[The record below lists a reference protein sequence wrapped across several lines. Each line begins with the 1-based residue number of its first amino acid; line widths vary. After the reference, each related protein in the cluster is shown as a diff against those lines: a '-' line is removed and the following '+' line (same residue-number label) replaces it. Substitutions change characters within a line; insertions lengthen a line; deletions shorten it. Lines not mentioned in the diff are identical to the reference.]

1 MKYTFTLIAL
11 ISSLFVSSQC
21 VHKGISRSVQNSVDA
36 LRSDTFDIIHTHLEM
51 DLTDEEGDDIA
62 VMADITVQSK
72 MSSIN
77 YFPFDLKSLTIDSVV
92 FNGQSKTYQYDQEDL
107 YIQLDSN
114 LVSFQ
119 DYHIYIY
126 YHGKPVS
133 DPSGWGGWYTG
144 GGYTYNLG
152 VAFEDDPHSY
162 GRIWHPCFDNFVE
175 RSTYKFVT
183 LTANENTSYC
193 SGIQTDLDTLQGDT
207 LQTTWELNQTIPAYL
222 ASVSVANY
230 VHTEDEFISITGDT
244 IPIWLTSTPGDSTN
258 MKTSFSKLKLCLQTF
273 ENAFGPYKWDRV
285 GYHMVPFNGG
295 AMEHAANISY
305 PRYAISGGTL
315 QYETLMAHELA
326 HHWFGNLVTC
336 STDEEMWIN
345 EGIASYAAALFIEA
359 AYGEEA
365 YKAYIKDN
373 HFGVVT
379 AAHISDNGY
388 LTLSEVPHESS
399 YGSTTYNKGEAIM
412 HTMRSYAGDSLFYK
426 GLKDVL
432 NAYSFDD
439 VSSEEFRDK
448 MNEDAAIDMTDFFN
462 DWIFQP
468 GFIAL
473 RVDSFEVLNSNS
485 NSYEVHVSQH
495 LKAKN
500 SLYSNIPFE
509 ITAIGENKEV
519 EHFAFT
525 LNTRNESFTISP
537 SFVPQMITCDLNE
550 KITQALTSDSLTISN
565 TGTVVLS
572 HTDIELNV
580 VQTSGN
586 DFLRV
591 ESFWLAPTEIDSDDN
606 TIVNASRYWK
616 VDGIL
621 SDDFEANLK
630 VIFDGREGVGSHYDD
645 SLMTHLNTYDETDLK
660 VLFREHPGIEWRYYD
675 NVELN
680 TVGTATPGFGF
691 FFINGIRKGE
701 YVLGFEDGTSGI
713 KSIDQY
719 ISIMPN
725 PAHDQLFINELNTN
739 TNVNIISIDG
749 KISSHQ
755 YTVQSGLDISRISSG
770 IYTIQYKLGEKSYS
784 GKFVKQ

>member
-1 MKYTFTLIAL
+1 MKHILTLIAL
-11 ISSLFVSSQC
+11 SFTFFVNSQC
-21 VHKGISRSVQNSVDA
+21 VHQSISRSVQNSVDA
-36 LRSDTFDIIHTHLEM
+36 LRSDTFDIVHTRLEM
-51 DLTDEEGDDIA
+51 DLTDVEGDDIS
-62 VMADITVQSK
+62 VMADMTVQTK

-92 FNGQSKTYQYDQEDL
+92 FNNEAKNYQYDQEDI
-107 YIQLDSN
+107 YILLDSN
-114 LVSFQ
+114 LIAFQ

-126 YHGKPVS
+126 YHGQPVS

-175 RSTYKFVT
+175 RSTYEFIT
-183 LTANENTSYC
+183 LTANGNTSYC
-193 SGIQTDLDTLQGDT
+193 SGIRTALDSLEGDT
-207 LQTTWELNQTIPAYL
+207 LQTTWELNQTIPSYL

-230 VHTEDEFISITGDT
+230 VHSEDEFVSITGDT
-244 IPIWLTSTPGDSTN
+244 IPIWLTSIPGDSTN
-258 MKTSFSKLKLCLQTF
+258 MKNSFVNLKLCLETF

-305 PRYAISGGTL
+305 PRYAIAGGTL

-336 STDEEMWIN
+336 SSDEEMWIN
-345 EGIASYAAALFIEA
+345 EGVASYAAALFIEE

-365 YKAYIKDN
+365 YKDYIKSN

-388 LTLSEVPHESS
+388 LTLAEMPHESS

-412 HTMRSYAGDSLFYK
+412 HTMRSYASDSLFYK

-432 NAYSFDD
+432 EAYSFDD

-448 MNEDAAIDMTDFFN
+448 MNEDANIDMTDFFD

-473 RVDSFEVLNSNS
+473 RIDSFEIISTNPVSV
-485 NSYEVHVSQH
+485 EVHVSQH
-495 LKAKN
+495 VKAKQN
-500 SLYSNIPFE
+500 LYSNVPFE
-509 ITAIGENKEV
+509 ITAISENKEV

-525 LNTRNESFTISP
+525 LNSANASFTINP
-537 SFVPQMITCDLNE
+537 SFEPQMITCDLNE
-550 KITQALTSDSLTISN
+550 KITQALTSDSLTVTS
-565 TGTVVLS
+565 TGAKILG
-572 HTDIELNV
+572 HTDIEMV
-580 VQTSGN
+580 VIETGGD
-586 DFLRV
+586 DFIRV
-591 ESFWLAPTEIDSDDN
+591 ESFWLAPTEIDSDNN

-621 SDDFEANLK
+621 SDEFEANFK
-630 VIFDGREGVGSHYDD
+630 IIFDGREGVGSHYDD
-645 SLMTHLNTYDETDLK
+645 SLMVHLDTYDETDLK
-660 VLFREHPGIEWRYYD
+660 VLFREHPGVEWRYFNRAD
-675 NVELN
+675 LN

-691 FFINGIRKGE
+691 FFVNDIKKGE
-701 YVLGFEDGTSGI
+701 YVLGFEDGTAGSQ
-713 KSIDQY
+713 SIDQ
-719 ISIMPN
+719 SIRLMPN
-725 PAHDQLFINELNTN
+725 PAHDILFINDLNDH
-739 TNVNIISIDG
+739 IMISLISSDG
-749 KISSHQ
+749 KLSFHQ
-755 YTVQSGLDISRISSG
+755 YYSETGLDLTGINSG